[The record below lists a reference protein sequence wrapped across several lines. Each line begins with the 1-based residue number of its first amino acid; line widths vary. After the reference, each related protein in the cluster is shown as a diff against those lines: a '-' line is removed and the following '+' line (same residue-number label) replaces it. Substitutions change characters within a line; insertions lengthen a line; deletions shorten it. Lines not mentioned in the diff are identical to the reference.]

1 MESIITTIIAAVGGA
16 LVSGLLVR
24 RKNNAEASEIITR
37 VAMSLIT
44 PLEKKVKKL
53 ERKLDRYGDRII
65 YLTKGIEVLVNQI
78 IDKGETPC
86 WNPDEW
92 NPDEE

>member
-1 MESIITTIIAAVGGA
+1 MEAIITAIITGVGAA

-24 RKNNAEASEIITR
+24 RKNNAEASEVITR
-37 VAMSLIT
+37 VAMSLVE

-53 ERKLDRYGDRII
+53 EKKLDRYGDRII
-65 YLTKGIEVLVNQI
+65 YLTDGIQTLVNQI
-78 IDKGETPC
+78 INDGKQPC